1 MNETETTTQ
10 SEIAKRDFNN
20 VLESRR
26 SEVDFLVDYSEP
38 FYDGTDDGGL

>member
-1 MNETETTTQ
+1 MNEAETTTQ
-10 SEIAKRDFNN
+10 SDIAKHDFNN

>member
-1 MNETETTTQ
+1 MDETTTQ
-10 SEIAKRDFNN
+10 SDDFNN

>member
-1 MNETETTTQ
+1 MDETTTQ
-10 SEIAKRDFNN
+10 SDFNN

-38 FYDGTDDGGL
+38 VYDGTDDGGL

>member
-1 MNETETTTQ
+1 MNETTTQ
-10 SEIAKRDFNN
+10 SDDFNN

>member
-1 MNETETTTQ
+1 MDETTTQ
-10 SEIAKRDFNN
+10 SEIRDFNN

-38 FYDGTDDGGL
+38 FYDWTDDGGL

>member
-1 MNETETTTQ
+1 MNETKTP
-10 SEIAKRDFNN
+10 EIEQANFNN
-20 VLESRR
+20 LLESRR

>member
-1 MNETETTTQ
+1 MDETTTQ
-10 SEIAKRDFNN
+10 SDDFSN